1 MKKTT
6 TKATII
12 FVCLIA
18 AVVGYY
24 AYLSNRAQ
32 STKAGAD
39 LSAVELVLSRDME
52 NDYPATPKEVIKYYN
67 EIMKC
72 FYNEE
77 CDEGQIDDLGRR
89 ARVLFDDELLAAN
102 ELGGY
107 LMRLRRDIQEYKDHN
122 RRISYTNVGAS
133 TSVDFFE
140 EDGYSFARIPC
151 GYTISEAGKPYP
163 SNQIYLLRR
172 DENKRWKIYG
182 WKDIEE
188 LEGYESAEG
197 SEDSEE

>member
-24 AYLSNRAQ
+24 AYLSNR
-32 STKAGAD
+32 SYNVKAGAEM
-39 LSAVELVLSRDME
+39 SPVELVLNRDMK

-67 EIMKC
+67 EILKC
-72 FYNEE
+72 YYNEE
-77 CDEGQIDDLGRR
+77 CDEDQIDELGVR
-89 ARVLFDDELLAAN
+89 ARELYDSELLEAN

-107 LMRLRRDIQEYKDHN
+107 LVRLRRDVQEYKDHK
-122 RRISYTNVGAS
+122 RRISYATVSASTNVF
-133 TSVDFFE
+133 FFE
-140 EDGYSFARIPC
+140 EDGYSFARISS
-151 GYTISEAGKPYP
+151 GYTISEGGTNYP

-172 DENKRWKIYG
+172 DENKQWKIYG
-182 WKDIEE
+182 WKDAEE
-188 LEGYESAEG
+188 VNIPDETL
-197 SEDSEE
+197 DSEE